1 MGLLFLLFIAV
12 PVIEIALFIVI
23 GEQIG
28 LGAILV
34 IVLLTGLLGAFLV
47 SRQGRGVLRQMGDEV
62 RLGQSPAP
70 QIAHGAMILVGGALL
85 LTPGFL
91 TDVVG
96 FALMV
101 PAVRERL
108 RRFVVRRFRSRI
120 EIIDV

>member
-1 MGLLFLLFIAV
+1 MGPLLLLFIAV
-12 PVIEIALFIVI
+12 PVTEIALFIVI
-23 GEQIG
+23 GERIG
-28 LGAILV
+28 IGATLAIVV
-34 IVLLTGLLGAFLV
+34 ITGLLGAFLV

-62 RLGQSPAP
+62 KSGQSPAP

-101 PAVRERL
+101 PAIREQVRRY
-108 RRFVVRRFRSRI
+108 VVRRYRSRI
-120 EIIDV
+120 GIIDV

>member
-12 PVIEIALFIVI
+12 PVTEIALFIVI
-23 GEQIG
+23 GERIG
-28 LGAILV
+28 IAATLA
-34 IVLLTGLLGAFLV
+34 IVLVTGLLGAFLV
-47 SRQGRGVLRQMGDEV
+47 SRQGRGVMRRMGDE
-62 RLGQSPAP
+62 LKTGGSPAP

-101 PAVRERL
+101 PAVREGV
-108 RRFVVRRFRSRI
+108 RRYVVRRYWDRI
-120 EIIDV
+120 QIIDV

>member
-1 MGLLFLLFIAV
+1 MGLLLLPFIAV
-12 PVIEIALFIVI
+12 PVIEIVLFIVI
-23 GEQIG
+23 GERIG
-28 LGAILV
+28 IGATLAIVV
-34 IVLLTGLLGAFLV
+34 ITGVLGAFLV

-62 RLGQSPAP
+62 KSGRLPAP

-101 PAVRERL
+101 PAIREQVRRY
-108 RRFVVRRFRSRI
+108 VVRRYRSRI
-120 EIIDV
+120 GIIDV